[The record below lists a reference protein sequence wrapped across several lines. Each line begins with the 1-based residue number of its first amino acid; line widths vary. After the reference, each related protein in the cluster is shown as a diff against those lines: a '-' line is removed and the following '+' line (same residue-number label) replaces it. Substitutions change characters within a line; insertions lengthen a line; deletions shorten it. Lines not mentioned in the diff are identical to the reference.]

1 MTAYVTGARE
11 RGEDPVGSRYA
22 YPLLGQSPEKNRV
35 FAVSVLKSKFVGAS
49 NHHEM
54 ARYDLPT
61 YVLYASRHFWMFA
74 VKITECV
81 FSLKSLGLL
90 TPTYP

>member
-1 MTAYVTGARE
+1 MCIFTKKFRTLDPHPPTAY
-11 RGEDPVGSRYA
+11 PH
-22 YPLLGQSPEKNRV
+22 LGQSPKRNQV
-35 FAVSVLKSKFVGAS
+35 FAVSVIQSKFFEAS

-54 ARYDLPT
+54 VRYDLPT
-61 YVLYASRHFWMFA
+61 YVIYVLEHFWMFA

>member
-1 MTAYVTGARE
+1 MFLFRTLDPHPPTAY
-11 RGEDPVGSRYA
+11 PH
-22 YPLLGQSPEKNRV
+22 LGQSLKRNQV
-35 FAVSVLKSKFVGAS
+35 LAVSVIQSKFFEAS

-54 ARYDLPT
+54 VRYDLPT
-61 YVLYASRHFWMFA
+61 YVIYVLEHFWMFA

>member
-1 MTAYVTGARE
+1 MFLFRTLDPHPPTAY
-11 RGEDPVGSRYA
+11 PH
-22 YPLLGQSPEKNRV
+22 LGQSPKRNQV
-35 FAVSVLKSKFVGAS
+35 FAVSVIRSKFFGAS

-61 YVLYASRHFWMFA
+61 YVIYVLEHFWMFA

>member
-1 MTAYVTGARE
+1 MFLFRTL
-11 RGEDPVGSRYA
+11 DPHPPTA
-22 YPLLGQSPEKNRV
+22 YPLLGQSPKKKRV

-61 YVLYASRHFWMFA
+61 YVIYVLEHFWMFA

>member
-1 MTAYVTGARE
+1 MFYLGLWTPTH
-11 RGEDPVGSRYA
+11 PH
-22 YPLLGQSPEKNRV
+22 LGQSPKGNRV
-35 FAVSVLKSKFVGAS
+35 FAVSVIRSKFFGAS

-61 YVLYASRHFWMFA
+61 YVIYVLEHFWMFA